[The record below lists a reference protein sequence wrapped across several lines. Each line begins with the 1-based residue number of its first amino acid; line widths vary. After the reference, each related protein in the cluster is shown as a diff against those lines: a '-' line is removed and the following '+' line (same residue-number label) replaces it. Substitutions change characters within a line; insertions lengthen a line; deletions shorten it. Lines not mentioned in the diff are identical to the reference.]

1 MYLHE
6 LIHELELIHAVDW
19 FLAGTAA
26 GFSIAALIFY
36 FTGRRKP

>member
-6 LIHELELIHAVDW
+6 IVRELELIHAADW

-26 GFSIAALIFY
+26 GFSIAALIY
-36 FTGRRKP
+36 YITGGRKP